1 MSQRVRFDQSK
12 NPFHVEM
19 PPQKG
24 GPRVVGVL
32 RLTPEVFSPQAF
44 QAQKVVQPARAKAG
58 IGKNAVEIGSP
69 YTPGLSYGSVTVAD
83 VHTGSL
89 DDFECRQN
97 RFASCRTAHM
107 DLVCRLLPE
116 TKIHQRS
123 LYHALGDFWLD
134 HFGYQRYN
142 GYT

>member
-1 MSQRVRFDQSK
+1 MSHRVRFDQSK

-19 PPQKG
+19 PPQMG

-83 VHTGSL
+83 FHTGSL

-107 DLVCRLLPE
+107 DLVCRLLLEKKNQYIVLRRARRLRPY
-116 TKIHQRS
+116 TPRCGAGS
-123 LYHALGDFWLD
+123 LP
-134 HFGYQRYN
+134 
-142 GYT
+142 

>member
-19 PPQKG
+19 PPQKN

-58 IGKNAVEIGSP
+58 IGKNAVEINSP

-83 VHTGSL
+83 VHTDSL

-107 DLVCRLLPE
+107 DLVCRLRLGK
-116 TKIHQRS
+116 TIDQRS
-123 LYHALGDFWLD
+123 IYHALVESSLD
-134 HFGYQRYN
+134 QHC
-142 GYT
+142 

>member
-107 DLVCRLLPE
+107 DLVCRLLLE
-116 TKIHQRS
+116 KKNHQLSCFHTLGNS
-123 LYHALGDFWLD
+123 LL
-134 HFGYQRYN
+134 RYL
-142 GYT
+142 

>member
-19 PPQKG
+19 PPQMG

-83 VHTGSL
+83 FHTGSL

-107 DLVCRLLPE
+107 DLVCRLLLRKKKHDTGGARGLRVLLLRHSP
-116 TKIHQRS
+116 
-123 LYHALGDFWLD
+123 
-134 HFGYQRYN
+134 
-142 GYT
+142 

>member
-1 MSQRVRFDQSK
+1 MSQRVRFNQSK

-24 GPRVVGVL
+24 GPRVVVVL
-32 RLTPEVFSPQAF
+32 RLTPEVFSPQTY

-107 DLVCRLLPE
+107 DLVCRLLLE
-116 TKIHQRS
+116 KKNNKS
-123 LYHALGDFWLD
+123 SSDHALG
-134 HFGYQRYN
+134 
-142 GYT
+142 

>member
-83 VHTGSL
+83 FTPARWMILNAG
-89 DDFECRQN
+89 
-97 RFASCRTAHM
+97 
-107 DLVCRLLPE
+107 
-116 TKIHQRS
+116 KIVSRAAVRPIWIS
-123 LYHALGDFWLD
+123 YAG
-134 HFGYQRYN
+134 
-142 GYT
+142 

>member
-19 PPQKG
+19 PPQMG

-83 VHTGSL
+83 FTPARWMILNAG
-89 DDFECRQN
+89 
-97 RFASCRTAHM
+97 
-107 DLVCRLLPE
+107 
-116 TKIHQRS
+116 KIVSR
-123 LYHALGDFWLD
+123 AAV
-134 HFGYQRYN
+134 R
-142 GYT
+142 

>member
-19 PPQKG
+19 PPQMG

-83 VHTGSL
+83 FRTGSV
-89 DDFECRQN
+89 DAFEYRNNPLRCVP
-97 RFASCRTAHM
+97 TAHTE
-107 DLVCRLLPE
+107 P
-116 TKIHQRS
+116 
-123 LYHALGDFWLD
+123 
-134 HFGYQRYN
+134 
-142 GYT
+142 